1 MAVPDLYVGREPTWF
16 EVDGQPV
23 FIGPNVVV
31 RAGHPIMNGRESLF
45 VPLTVHFDVTDP
57 PAQAARLPE
66 PGEKRP
72 TAEPSGPR
80 AR

>member
-31 RAGHPIMNGRESLF
+31 RAGHPIMSGREDLF
-45 VPLTVHFDVTDP
+45 VPLAVHFDIQEP
-57 PAQAARLPE
+57 QAQMTRLPE

-72 TAEPSGPR
+72 AADANGPR
-80 AR
+80 TR